1 MRKTQLDSRSA
12 RRTIGVII
20 RDAAADPGC
29 FDTALK
35 MDEDFAPVRIFRVRY
50 LRETTFGN
58 NGLVESDCAD
68 GISTSGNQGCQ
79 PAEWSCHNRRLSKTY
94 AHNGRDWIF
103 VDLSVHTLCTRGHLT
118 N

>member
-1 MRKTQLDSRSA
+1 MRNTRLDSRSA

-35 MDEDFAPVRIFRVRY
+35 MDEDLAPVRIFRVRY
-50 LRETTFGN
+50 LRETTFRN

-68 GISTSGNQGCQ
+68 GISTSGDQGC
-79 PAEWSCHNRRLSKTY
+79 
-94 AHNGRDWIF
+94 
-103 VDLSVHTLCTRGHLT
+103 
-118 N
+118 